1 MQLSSASYMLG
12 QRRLHSKMEGY
23 GESMENTKFS
33 VLFETKVDMRRL
45 INTWIQLE
53 YLHWDYGSKYLK
65 NRIKKGMT
73 VFR

>member
-1 MQLSSASYMLG
+1 
-12 QRRLHSKMEGY
+12 MEGY